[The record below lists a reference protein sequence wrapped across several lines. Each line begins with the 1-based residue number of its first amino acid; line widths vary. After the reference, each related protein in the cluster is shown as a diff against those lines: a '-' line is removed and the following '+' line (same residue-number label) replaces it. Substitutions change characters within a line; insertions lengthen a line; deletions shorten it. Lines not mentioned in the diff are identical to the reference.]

1 MGSTPYY
8 NILGEF
14 LQEGK
19 YKVQMVAGKKTVS
32 TKEMIVERHI
42 TSKEAIKPDEVL
54 LKTRKK

>member
-1 MGSTPYY
+1 
-8 NILGEF
+8 
-14 LQEGK
+14 
-19 YKVQMVAGKKTVS
+19 MVAGKKTVS